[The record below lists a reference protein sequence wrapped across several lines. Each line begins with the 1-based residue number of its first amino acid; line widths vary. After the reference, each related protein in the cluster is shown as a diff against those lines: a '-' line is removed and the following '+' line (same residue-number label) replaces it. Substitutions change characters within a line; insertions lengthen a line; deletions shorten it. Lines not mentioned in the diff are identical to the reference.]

1 MSAPRHARNATTTK
15 GRTYQHP
22 RTGETAWSVT
32 TILDGGLPK
41 KAIVGWA
48 AREVAEFAVANR
60 RQLDAMLEGVRL
72 QSTMTTEI
80 GPRGG
85 RKDVRTYDRVI
96 SDPDA
101 VAGAVDWLRGS
112 PYRSRERKAD
122 LGTAVHAFVEARILG
137 TPAPEPPEDAA
148 PHMAHF
154 ARFVDEWRPEFLAAV
169 PATIDALLHS
179 RLDALAPHSRAALQ
193 RAAVAGHHVTR
204 GLVVALSEPD
214 SPVDA
219 ALLDLT
225 RRELLETVPASRDDA
240 FCFHHALLRDVAYDS
255 LSRATRA
262 ELHETAAGW
271 LEDDETGSDDIV
283 GWHLE
288 RAFADGT
295 TVGAPVDHLRRLGDL
310 GASRLGRAA
319 LREWRVNNISV
330 GIELAERATA
340 LRPTPSHET
349 TLLSCELALAMRLA
363 GRLADSQTSCD
374 RAIDQAAAI
383 DAPGLAAR
391 AQIERAWV
399 DLDLGAGSSSA
410 LESCARARRSRL

>member
-41 KAIVGWA
+41 KAVVGWA

-154 ARFVDEWRPEFLAAV
+154 ARFVDEWRPEFLAAETTV
-169 PATIDALLHS
+169 WNRTESYAGTLDFVARIGGRLLLVDTKTGKDVYPEVALQL
-179 RLDALAPHSRAALQ
+179 AALSHGEF
-193 RAAVAGHHVTR
+193 VLMPDGSEEPLPGPIEGH
-204 GLVVALSEPD
+204 
-214 SPVDA
+214 A
-219 ALLDLT
+219 ALHLT
-225 RRELLETVPASRDDA
+225 
-240 FCFHHALLRDVAYDS
+240 
-255 LSRATRA
+255 
-262 ELHETAAGW
+262 
-271 LEDDETGSDDIV
+271 
-283 GWHLE
+283 
-288 RAFADGT
+288 ADGY
-295 TVGAPVDHLRRLGDL
+295 
-310 GASRLGRAA
+310 
-319 LREWRVNNISV
+319 
-330 GIELAERATA
+330 A
-340 LRPTPSHET
+340 LRPVHVDQRTWDTFRYCREVFRW
-349 TLLSCELALAMRLA
+349 E
-363 GRLADSQTSCD
+363 ADGYA
-374 RAIDQAAAI
+374 R
-383 DAPGLAAR
+383 DA
-391 AQIERAWV
+391 
-399 DLDLGAGSSSA
+399 LGAAWAGPDGIA
-410 LESCARARRSRL
+410 WTFAQGEAA